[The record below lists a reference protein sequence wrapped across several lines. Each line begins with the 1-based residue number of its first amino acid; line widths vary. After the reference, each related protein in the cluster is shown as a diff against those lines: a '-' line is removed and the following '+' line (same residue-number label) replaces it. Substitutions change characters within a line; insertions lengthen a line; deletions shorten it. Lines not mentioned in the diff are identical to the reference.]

1 MSARPE
7 KFSEKTEAVISSL
20 EVAAIPSPRKELLN
34 PLIEYLQ
41 AKVNLREEILLTFI
55 CTHNSRRSHLAQVWA
70 QTLADFFRIPGL
82 RSYSAGTE
90 ATALFP
96 KVTETL
102 RSSGFQIEAL
112 SEGENP
118 VYAIKSGGNA
128 QPIIGFSKGL
138 EHSFNPTTGFA
149 AIMTCTQADEGCP
162 FVPGAEIRIS
172 LPYEDPKA
180 FDATAQQAEKYE
192 ERSRQIATE
201 LCYVFSEIT
210 FPDANS

>member
-1 MSARPE
+1 MGGKPE
-7 KFSEKTEAVISSL
+7 NFEKIEEGVSSL
-20 EVAAIPSPRKELLN
+20 KLGEISAERRELLA
-34 PLIEYLQ
+34 PLMEFIQ
-41 AKVNLREEILLTFI
+41 AKVDSGEEILLTFI

-70 QTLADFFRIPGL
+70 QALTYYFRIPGL
-82 RSYSAGTE
+82 QSYSAGTE

-96 KVTETL
+96 KVAETL
-102 RSSGFQIEAL
+102 RNSGFEIEAL

-118 VYAIKSGGNA
+118 VYAIKFGDNA
-128 QPIIGFSKGL
+128 QPILGFSKTL
-138 EHSFNPTTGFA
+138 DHSFNPASGFA

-162 FVPGAEIRIS
+162 FVPGAETGFS

-180 FDATAQQAEKYE
+180 FDTTPQQTEKYE

-210 FPDANS
+210 LPDGS